1 VPDKIA
7 TFGGGEELE
16 RGGDQ
21 CADVIEG
28 PRARGAEKGFEFGE
42 GELDRIE
49 VGIVWRQEPQR
60 GAGGCDGVAYLGLF
74 VDGEVV
80 EDDDVAGSQ
89 RRHEHLLHVGAKT
102 GIINRAI
109 EDGRCRQA
117 VEAQRRHDG
126 VRLPMTARRVVA
138 QARPARAASVAAE
151 QVSGDAAFIEKHR
164 LARVPQGLPRLPP
177 PAGVGDIRPTLF
189 GGVYG
194 FF

>member
-7 TFGGGEELE
+7 AFDGGEQVE

-21 CADVIEG
+21 RADVIEG
-28 PRARGAEKGFEFGE
+28 AGARGAEQGFEFGE

-49 VGIVWRQEPQR
+49 VGTIGRQEPQR
-60 GAGGCDGVAYLGLF
+60 RAGGFDGVAHLGLF

-80 EDDDVAGSQ
+80 EDDDVAGAQ

-102 GIINRAI
+102 
-109 EDGRCRQA
+109 

-138 QARPARAASVAAE
+138 QARPARTAAVATE
-151 QVSGDAAFIEKHR
+151 QVGGDAAFIEKHV
-164 LARVPQGLPRLPP
+164 LARIPQGLPRLPP
-177 PAGVGDIRPTLF
+177 PAGVGNIRPTLF

>member
-1 VPDKIA
+1 MPDKIA
-7 TFGGGEELE
+7 AFDGGEQVE

-21 CADVIEG
+21 RADVIEG
-28 PRARGAEKGFEFGE
+28 AGARGAEQGFEFGE

-49 VGIVWRQEPQR
+49 VGTIGRQEPQR
-60 GAGGCDGVAYLGLF
+60 GAGGFDSVAHLRLF

-80 EDDDVAGSQ
+80 EDDDVAGVQ

-102 GIINRAI
+102 GVINRAI
-109 EDGRCRQA
+109 EDGRRRQA

-151 QVSGDAAFIEKHR
+151 QVSGDAAFIEKHI

-177 PAGVGDIRPTLF
+177 PAGVGNIRPTLF